1 MQKLI
6 GSCSSFSQK
15 AFNENPVVFIF
26 ILYENIQVFENLEV
40 SQFYSFFKNS
50 TTRITP
56 NSPRH
61 SEPSSRLNLENAAL
75 PFRAARHA
83 ADSNLALFSSRGWP
97 EIYLGLP
104 PTRGKPRVGALG
116 GGEGGAG
123 EGYMTLCEGH

>member
-6 GSCSSFSQK
+6 GSCSSVSQK

-61 SEPSSRLNLENAAL
+61 CEPSSRLNLENAAL
-75 PFRAARHA
+75 PFRAARLA

-97 EIYLGLP
+97 EIYLGCRRRLVQS
-104 PTRGKPRVGALG
+104 GGALG
-116 GGEGGAG
+116 KLQGA
-123 EGYMTLCEGH
+123 LL